1 MENNNVEVNKKSFSK
16 ALELLS
22 DETYSTIKK
31 IAQKLQIVPGIGN
44 NHHTCSISECIKNGF
59 VVVDIS
65 GKPQTVTSKIF
76 EMLKMS
82 FHNNNKTLFG
92 NFENVVNMN
101 DDEYYANQIMHYFS
115 TYGLES
121 MGFKAMPYIPAEE
134 FWKKSENAVK
144 NIKENDRILV
154 YTQLSDEEYEN
165 ELVDYILNIKAPN
178 ESSVFYKN
186 IFNLIA
192 KEIDDKD
199 IRSYEIK
206 VIFYDVKNVFPK
218 HPIDFLRYCV
228 YLITRSTLMVKN
240 NETIEEIKFN
250 NSYQSEKYYY
260 NAFYKSTVPKIV
272 RGFKEYDLTKLASIF
287 YRFKPLFLAF
297 KTSKNKEFSELKPI
311 INKIRKLAPKYHR
324 PLAGLCVQNLFE
336 MAKLKLFTEDEIRE
350 FIKTIDTRDIFK
362 LCNAWANGNN
372 SSKVIGIRNGKVYIK
387 NNEFKK
393 DIKTF
398 DIEDKIFD
406 LLKEEFEDRYSESF
420 KDKVVI
426 MPEYINYGLPISEK
440 DFVGKYPNGTSIL
453 TSEDPVTIGVSW
465 NNKEGKYGEAARVD
479 IDLHLQSTTMH
490 FGWNASR
497 MDRES
502 VIYSGDMTDARN
514 GAAEAFY
521 INDTS
526 DNYIIDTRLYTGN
539 GPLDMNLF
547 VSKRKI
553 NEMHVDKNETTGQ
566 TYKMRDGLKYVYDP
580 NEDVIPNI
588 PLTIKNEGLNIGLY
602 SKGKIYFYNKSI
614 STGIVPVDHYEPFIN
629 GLVEKFENNM
639 DLKYFFEML
648 RVPVYDSLDELKN
661 SGKEYDE
668 ENIINLDPCVTTE
681 KTLFEIFEK

>member
-22 DETYSTIKK
+22 DETYTTIKK
-31 IAQKLQIVPGIGN
+31 IAQKLQIVPRIGN
-44 NHHTCSISECIKNGF
+44 NHYNCSISECVKNGF
-59 VVVDIS
+59 VVVDKS
-65 GKPQTVTSKIF
+65 GKPQTVTSEIF

-121 MGFKAMPYIPAEE
+121 MGLKAIPYIPAEE
-134 FWKKSENAVK
+134 FWKKSEKVTK
-144 NIKENDRILV
+144 NIKENDIVLV

-165 ELVDYILNIKAPN
+165 ELVNYILNIKAPN
-178 ESSVFYKN
+178 EPSVFYKN
-186 IFNLIA
+186 IFNLIT

-206 VIFYDVKNVFPK
+206 VIFYEAKDVFPK
-218 HPIDFLRYCV
+218 HPIDFLRYCI
-228 YLITRSTLMVKN
+228 YLTTGSTLMVKN
-240 NETIEEIKFN
+240 SETINAIHDSSNEYRKG
-250 NSYQSEKYYY
+250 YY
-260 NAFYKSTVPKIV
+260 NDNDGFNPSKIV
-272 RGFKEYDLTKLASIF
+272 RGFKEYDLTLLASIF

-297 KTSKNKEFSELKPI
+297 KTSKNKEFRVLKPI
-311 INKIRKLAPKYHR
+311 INKIRKLAPKYHK

-362 LCNAWANGNN
+362 LCNAWSNGNN
-372 SSKVIGIRNGKVYIK
+372 SSKIIGIRNGKVYIK

-398 DIEDKIFD
+398 DVEDKILD
-406 LLKEEFEDRYSESF
+406 LLKEEFENRYSESF
-420 KDKVVI
+420 KDKAVI
-426 MPEYINYGLPISEK
+426 IPEYINYGLPISEK

-465 NNKEGKYGEAARVD
+465 NNKEGKYGEDARVD
-479 IDLHLQSTTMH
+479 IDLHLQSTNMH
-490 FGWNASR
+490 YGWNGSR
-497 MDRES
+497 MSGES

-614 STGIVPVDHYEPFIN
+614 STGIVPLNHYEPFIN
-629 GLVEKFENNM
+629 GLVERFENSM

-648 RVPVYDSLDELKN
+648 RVPVYDSVDELKN

-668 ENIINLDPCVTTE
+668 GNIINLDPCVITE